1 MNSKKATVPA
11 RFFLSEGRIRRVFL
25 MKIYFSTIADFVYD
39 ENGFSDSYKTVD
51 TAFSEGTG
59 IELTEVCLSEEM
71 DRRPQYLTA
80 FLEEKA
86 RLVPDVILHAP
97 YNELTPAAI
106 EPAVY
111 RLTRTYLHE
120 AYLLAE
126 KVGAKKMVVH
136 SGNVPTT
143 YYPEWFI
150 DRSIAFWKEFL
161 RDHPGEITLC
171 YENML
176 DTGPESMKAVLD
188 GVQDERFQF
197 CFDMGHALVNT
208 NVEAVDAWIDGWGK
222 DISHVHVHN
231 NYGVHDNHNVP
242 GDGLLNVEKVLQRIL
257 SHNPQATATVECTDI
272 EGSVLWMKEHGFLK

>member
-1 MNSKKATVPA
+1 
-11 RFFLSEGRIRRVFL
+11 
-25 MKIYFSTIADFVYD
+25 MKFYFSTIADFIYD

-51 TAFSEGTG
+51 AALSAGTG
-59 IELTEVCLSEEM
+59 IELTEICLSEEM
-71 DRRPQYLTA
+71 DRRPEYCKA
-80 FLEEKA
+80 FLLEKA

-111 RLTRTYLHE
+111 RLTKAYTHE
-120 AYLLAE
+120 AYLMAE
-126 KVGAKKMVVH
+126 KAGAKKMVVH

-150 DRSIAFWKEFL
+150 MRSVEFWKEFL
-161 RDHPGEITLC
+161 AEHPGDITLC

-176 DTGPESMKAVLD
+176 DTEPQTMKAVVD
-188 GVQDERFQF
+188 GVGDPRFKF

-208 NVEAVDAWIDGWGK
+208 DVESVYAWIDVWGK

-231 NYGVHDNHNVP
+231 NYGVHDNHNMP
-242 GDGLLNVEKVLQRIL
+242 GDGLLDAEHALNLIL
-257 SHNPQATATVECTDI
+257 DRNPGATATVECTDI
-272 EGSVLWMKEHGFLK
+272 GGSLSWLREHGFIA